1 MDERSLFLIG
11 CMGLIVLVSAV
22 VFFWRGRSVQ
32 RGAPRDND
40 ESPQPS
46 LRPPSSV
53 LPPAPLPPA
62 PPEPVDHHKRLEAAP
77 ELEAPLDDA
86 PAQSQRG
93 PAVRSGLTAEP
104 VRFSGYYPR
113 EAAPQV
119 WTPLRAYAFRHSAAE
134 VVEADA
140 ARALGDRRGEYRPV
154 RGESR
159 TALAEGALITATPEL
174 PGVQF
179 NPPSA
184 SVALYED
191 WHVLEFKLRA
201 ADAALEQAV
210 NGRLTF
216 TVEGLI
222 VADLPLSIFVTAA
235 PGSAGASAPANA
247 SADPYDAVFCSYSH
261 QDSAIVERLER
272 AYRALGFDYL
282 RDVTALRSGED
293 WDDRLLALIDEADIF
308 QLFWSNAAAASP
320 YVRQEWEYALALQRS
335 GAFIRPV
342 YWQQPM
348 PKAPAPLSELHFHYD
363 ATLAQSH

>member
-1 MDERSLFLIG
+1 
-11 CMGLIVLVSAV
+11 
-22 VFFWRGRSVQ
+22 
-32 RGAPRDND
+32 
-40 ESPQPS
+40 
-46 LRPPSSV
+46 
-53 LPPAPLPPA
+53 LPPAPLPSG
-62 PPEPVDHHKRLEAAP
+62 PPEAADRDKRLEAAP
-77 ELEAPLDDA
+77 ELGAALEDDA
-86 PAQSQRG
+86 PAPSQRG
-93 PAVRSGLTAEP
+93 QATPSSPAAEP

-113 EAAPQV
+113 EVAPQV
-119 WTPLRAYAFRHSAAE
+119 WTPLRAYVFRHSATTA
-134 VVEADA
+134 VESDA
-140 ARALGDRRGEYRPV
+140 ARALGDRRGDYRPV
-154 RGESR
+154 SGESR
-159 TALAEGALITATPEL
+159 APLAEGALVTATPEL

-179 NPPSA
+179 NPPTA

-201 ADAALEQAV
+201 LDAPLEQAV
-210 NGRLTF
+210 NGRLSF

-235 PGSAGASAPANA
+235 PGSASGGPLTHS

-272 AYRALGFDYL
+272 AYKALGFDYL

-308 QLFWSNAAAASP
+308 QLFWSDAAAASP
-320 YVRQEWEYALALQRS
+320 YVRQEWEYALALRRS

-363 ATLAQSH
+363 ATLGQSR